1 MKKSSTIIIGILFI
15 IAGGIVGLNSFG
27 ITDIHV
33 FFDGW
38 WALFIIIPAVNG
50 IISDDDKLGSIIW
63 LIVGLLLL
71 SACQNFI
78 TFDLM
83 WKLLLPLG
91 LIFIGFSI
99 MIGDK
104 DKKGSKKVS
113 GNEFCA
119 CFSGQNIKFDDQEF
133 KGSEVN
139 AIFGGVTLDLRNAK
153 IKDGSVIEATA
164 IFGGVTIL
172 VPEDLKIEVKSTSI
186 FGGVNDKTKY
196 NKKKDKTTVYV
207 NGCSIFGG
215 VEIK

>member
-1 MKKSSTIIIGILFI
+1 MKRSSTIIIGILFI
-15 IAGGIVGLNSFG
+15 IAGGIIGLNSFG
-27 ITDIHV
+27 ITNINV

-38 WALFIIIPAVNG
+38 WTLLIIIPAVNG
-50 IISDDDKLGSIIW
+50 IISDADKLGSTIW

-71 SACQNFI
+71 LACQNII
-78 TFDLM
+78 TFDLI

-91 LIFIGFSI
+91 LIFIGLSI

-104 DKKGSKKVS
+104 SKKESKVK

-133 KGSEVN
+133 KGCEVN
-139 AIFGGVTLDLRNAK
+139 AIFGGVTLDFRNAN
-153 IKDGSVIEATA
+153 IKDDSVIEAAA
-164 IFGGVTIL
+164 IFGGITIL
-172 VPEDLKIEVKSTSI
+172 VPEDLKVEVKSTSI
-186 FGGVNDKTKY
+186 FGGVNNKTKY
-196 NKKKDKTTVYV
+196 NKKKSKTTIYV

>member
-1 MKKSSTIIIGILFI
+1 MKRRSTIIIGILFI
-15 IAGGIVGLNSFG
+15 IAGGIIGLNSFG
-27 ITDIHV
+27 ITNINV

-38 WALFIIIPAVNG
+38 WTLLIIIPAVNG
-50 IISDDDKLGSIIW
+50 IISEADKLGSTIW

-71 SACQNFI
+71 LACQNVI
-78 TFDLM
+78 TFDLI

-91 LIFIGFSI
+91 LIFIGLSI

-104 DKKGSKKVS
+104 SKKENKAN

-119 CFSGQNIKFDDQEF
+119 CFSGQNIKFDEQEF
-133 KGSEVN
+133 KGCEVN
-139 AIFGGVTLDLRNAK
+139 AIFGGVTLDLRNAN
-153 IKDGSVIEATA
+153 IKDDSVVEAAA

-172 VPEDLKIEVKSTSI
+172 VPEDLKVEVKSTSI
-186 FGGVNDKTKY
+186 FGGVNNKTKY
-196 NKKKDKTTVYV
+196 NKKKSKTTIYV